1 MSFVRPTSFVQV
13 VRLGI
18 AVPVMLLLLSAVTA
32 GMAQSPAASR
42 QDANPRAADANA
54 PTLRP
59 EAKVALERPDATT
72 ATKAAKPVTPS
83 DRLRAPLP
91 PNQEGCAHLVDNKW
105 VSVPCATEEYKKAHY
120 MPPPVLANSIE
131 SLAYTNPLT
140 GGGQP
145 PTVTD
150 WFVWGS
156 VAFDQTSSGADSET
170 NISTSSKGVVTKT
183 ANAFSIQTNTNT
195 FPCTLCS
202 NGHPFAATKG
212 VAQSASAPGDTGW
225 VQFVYQQFAPGAVG
239 TGNSRL
245 CVWNVDATIAQNTHN
260 SGPGYAS
267 TCVYPSATETVAPL
281 DGAGAPN
288 GDAEVIGYIQCPN
301 PNSNAGC
308 KLWVV
313 AELPW
318 SPGSG
323 WWSIS
328 TADVLGLAGHWN
340 NVGGGILGAGGG
352 SVAQFTNSQ
361 FLYVV
366 SGYSCVNANATP
378 TGAIDQPCPGP
389 PSWDREGN
397 AFDIQASPASFYPT
411 GESNNLTGAPVGFS
425 CGELACWMSYVASN

>member
-1 MSFVRPTSFVQV
+1 
-13 VRLGI
+13 
-18 AVPVMLLLLSAVTA
+18 MLLLLSAVAA
-32 GMAQSPAASR
+32 GVAQSPAASR
-42 QDANPRAADANA
+42 QDANPLAAVANA

-59 EAKVALERPDATT
+59 DAKVTLQRPDATT

-105 VSVPCATEEYKKAHY
+105 VSVPCATEEYMKAHY

-131 SLAYTNPLT
+131 SLAYKNPLT

-156 VAFDQTSSGADSET
+156 VAFDQTSTGTDSET
-170 NISTSSKGVVTKT
+170 NVSTSPKGVVTKT

-195 FPCTLCS
+195 FPCTLCT

-225 VQFVYQQFAPGAVG
+225 VQFVYQQFAPGKVG
-239 TGNSRL
+239 TGSSRL

-281 DGAGAPN
+281 DGAGAPA

-301 PNSNAGC
+301 PNSNTGC

-328 TADVLGLAGHWN
+328 TPDVLGLAGHWN

-352 SVAQFTNSQ
+352 SEAVFTNSQ

-366 SGYSCVNANATP
+366 AGYACVNSNATP

-397 AFDIQASPASFYPT
+397 AFDIQASPANYYPT

-425 CGELACWMSYVASN
+425 CGELACWMSYFASN